1 MVATPTA
8 TRGPRKVILSRK
20 LVGISSNEFRTAS
33 EAEAMVA
40 VEEAAISMVVVP
52 SWIPATI
59 RFAKKY
65 S

>member
-8 TRGPRKVILSRK
+8 TRGPRKVILSRR
-20 LVGISSNEFRTAS
+20 LVRISRDEFHTAS

-40 VEEAAISMVVVP
+40 VEEVAISMVVVQ
-52 SWIPATI
+52 SWILATI
-59 RFAKKY
+59 RFAKKC